1 MLLQCRRPQFY
12 SWVWRILWERERI
25 PTLVFWPREFHGLY
39 SPWGH
44 RESDMT
50 VLEFIL
56 YAKIYILEF
65 IIIKNDLLKLTLNLL
80 ETLLM
85 IKL

>member
-1 MLLQCRRPQFY
+1 
-12 SWVWRILWERERI
+12 
-25 PTLVFWPREFHGLY
+25 
-39 SPWGH
+39 
-44 RESDMT
+44 MT